1 MKQKPEGPY
10 KNITVVAIQHFHH
23 QPLFIDLPLE
33 EKAFWEIFILQEM
46 LTGTFSTLFSGIS
59 SCTSGFPKH
68 NVNSFEEKLTQYA
81 FSGTI
86 TQFFFWKKQ
95 LFQDKRWITFCMT
108 GADKLILLS
117 NTIKL
122 LACPQST
129 FSSHQ
134 WILEKK
140 NNKTMIQCLNYTSS
154 QENKLCI
161 WTSHQFHHN
170 TFPSRTSLY
179 LWNNTSVVKTFGT
192 MYRLILHTN

>member
-1 MKQKPEGPY
+1 
-10 KNITVVAIQHFHH
+10 
-23 QPLFIDLPLE
+23 
-33 EKAFWEIFILQEM
+33 M

-86 TQFFFWKKQ
+86 TRFFFWKKQ

-140 NNKTMIQCLNYTSS
+140 ITKQWSNVWITHQVRKINYVYELHISFTTTHFPHVQAFICETIHLCSRLLVLCTDSYFTLTKQQSSENIQQL
-154 QENKLCI
+154 
-161 WTSHQFHHN
+161 
-170 TFPSRTSLY
+170 
-179 LWNNTSVVKTFGT
+179 
-192 MYRLILHTN
+192 